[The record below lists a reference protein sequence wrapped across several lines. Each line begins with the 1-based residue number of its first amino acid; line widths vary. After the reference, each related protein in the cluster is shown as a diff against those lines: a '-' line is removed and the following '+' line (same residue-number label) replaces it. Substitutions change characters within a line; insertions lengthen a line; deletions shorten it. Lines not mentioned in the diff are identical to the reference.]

1 MAQFAYYATGHSS
14 RTAGTRERG
23 GTVIRRIA
31 GMVVRPRATLAEV
44 VQAPAWLTIWAVVLL
59 VWLVGGG
66 ALLSTDVGKLALVD
80 ERVRAVEAFGGRVS
94 DGEYAAMLV
103 TPPWWVYLV
112 SGSRTLL
119 TPPVTVLSALVV
131 LFVARADGVRAT
143 FAQAMAIAVYATV
156 VLVLGQVFAT
166 PQHYIRES
174 LTTPLTLAAIL
185 PLIEEGSIAARFFGT
200 IDVFALWWMGLL
212 ALGLSV
218 LTGRRLGRYLW
229 PLLALYVSLAV
240 VLAAMLAVMG
250 GA

>member
-1 MAQFAYYATGHSS
+1 M
-14 RTAGTRERG
+14 
-23 GTVIRRIA
+23 
-31 GMVVRPRATLAEV
+31 
-44 VQAPAWLTIWAVVLL
+44 WLL
-59 VWLVGGG
+59 GGG
-66 ALLSTDVGKLALVD
+66 ALLSTDVGKQALVD
-80 ERVRAVEAFGGRVS
+80 ERVRAAEAFGGSVS
-94 DGEYAAMLV
+94 DAEYAAMLV

-131 LFVARADGVRAT
+131 LYVARADGVARDILAG
-143 FAQAMAIAVYATV
+143 AWRSRCMRQWCSS
-156 VLVLGQVFAT
+156 LGQVFAT

-240 VLAAMLAVMG
+240 VLAAVLAVMG